1 MSLSIPV
8 RFIRL
13 LAVGFSTVMATLMA
27 TEGGSPPSSAPAFQL
42 RRLEAGADLRLAD
55 LAGKVVV
62 LDFFAHWCGPCARSA
77 PLLEREIQQHYAS
90 RGGNPHG
97 RAVQVVSINVED
109 GSPRETLAFVRK
121 HRPSLVVHDEDGKT
135 LKAYGGDG
143 LPFIVIV
150 DASRTNAAG
159 FPIVYKKSGLEG
171 VQALRRVID
180 SLGAP
185 ANPPPPSR

>member
-1 MSLSIPV
+1 MRSTRTRPCSTSST
-8 RFIRL
+8 RIRCPD
-13 LAVGFSTVMATLMA
+13 ANGPGKD
-27 TEGGSPPSSAPAFQL
+27 GGIAKRARHRQPEEEA
-42 RRLEAGADLRLAD
+42 EAGADLRLAD